1 MQSQATIWRRRI
13 VLMLAVGLA
22 IAIPVTLILRDEDGE
37 PAPPPEAISADS
49 PRFGKEKFDK
59 DLEISMRLPVGW
71 TSNRKEGGVLLLKSA
86 DGQARVALSAPGP
99 DEDADQLHSEVLTQF
114 GAFYERFEVE
124 TRKKKAKIGGLRGE
138 TSAIEARAKG
148 EKQELGIVVSTAAGK
163 KRAYLVVA
171 YTPLVRPGQATLEAQ
186 SLINELKLVG

>member
-13 VLMLAVGLA
+13 VLMLVVGLA
-22 IAIPVTLILRDEDGE
+22 FAIPVTLILRDEDGE
-37 PAPPPEAISADS
+37 PAPPPEAISADP
-49 PRFGKEKFDK
+49 PRLGKVKFDE

-71 TSNRKEGGVLLLKSA
+71 TSNRKQGVLLLKSA

-99 DEDADQLHSEVLTQF
+99 DEDADQLHSEVLTRF
-114 GAFYERFEVE
+114 GDFYERFEVE

-138 TSAIEARAKG
+138 ASAIEARAEG

-171 YTPLVRPGQATLEAQ
+171 YTPLVRPGEATIEAQ